1 MRPVMNKNSCL
12 ISFIVVFMAL
22 IGCDNRRYSS
32 QFDSISELM
41 EEHPDSALVML
52 DSIQLSDDAPDGD
65 KAMYG
70 LLLTQARYK
79 NFIDETNDS
88 LITLSA
94 DYFIRVDDKGNG
106 GMALF
111 LAGMIQCNDKR
122 LADAALSFTRGLD
135 LVRGRE
141 FYMVEGLCSQGLY
154 LVYGKLFD
162 GSGQIKYAEESLD
175 AFNKLGD
182 ESWIN
187 YALYRVA
194 LAYNNNG
201 SYSESIPKASEVIT
215 RALEVGDTALATD
228 ASSLAAMSYFMLG
241 DYSKAVDYYLN
252 TYKLDSTIFNNQD
265 RTNLIIAESR
275 LTTESVSDKVL
286 HIIEETGK
294 DIDDDYPFEVLS
306 QQGRYEE
313 AYKDLEKCMH
323 IQDSILSSV
332 LKNNVSGTLRNYEQ
346 SREELQREK
355 LRNERLMW
363 VLIVMSVMV
372 LGTAIAIYLRRNLRE
387 TKRRQEEIM
396 KEADYVRTDLLRQI
410 ETNTRIS
417 ESVKELF
424 RQKYDVVDN
433 LCAAYYESRDTK
445 LEKKRIVEEVGLI
458 FQEFT
463 DDRSRLSEL
472 ADYADRYT
480 DGAYT
485 AFNTDFPRL
494 KDEDRRLFLY
504 LMMGFSSRSISI
516 FLKEKI
522 EVVYNRK
529 SRLKARIRNSNAQ
542 RKEEFLAYCDISR

>member
-1 MRPVMNKNSCL
+1 MNKNSCL

>member
-1 MRPVMNKNSCL
+1 
-12 ISFIVVFMAL
+12 
-22 IGCDNRRYSS
+22 
-32 QFDSISELM
+32 
-41 EEHPDSALVML
+41 
-52 DSIQLSDDAPDGD
+52 
-65 KAMYG
+65 
-70 LLLTQARYK
+70 
-79 NFIDETNDS
+79 
-88 LITLSA
+88 
-94 DYFIRVDDKGNG
+94 
-106 GMALF
+106 
-111 LAGMIQCNDKR
+111 
-122 LADAALSFTRGLD
+122 
-135 LVRGRE
+135 
-141 FYMVEGLCSQGLY
+141 
-154 LVYGKLFD
+154 
-162 GSGQIKYAEESLD
+162 
-175 AFNKLGD
+175 
-182 ESWIN
+182 
-187 YALYRVA
+187 
-194 LAYNNNG
+194 
-201 SYSESIPKASEVIT
+201 
-215 RALEVGDTALATD
+215 
-228 ASSLAAMSYFMLG
+228 
-241 DYSKAVDYYLN
+241 
-252 TYKLDSTIFNNQD
+252 
-265 RTNLIIAESR
+265 
-275 LTTESVSDKVL
+275 
-286 HIIEETGK
+286 
-294 DIDDDYPFEVLS
+294 
-306 QQGRYEE
+306 
-313 AYKDLEKCMH
+313 MH